1 MPGSPGGLNPGGA
14 VGREGQGGGAA
25 TGCSWLHSQGCHD
38 RRELFDVPA
47 PDAFPAAASSQG
59 LVGAGARPVWGLRGR
74 FPGSTSLGQPGL
86 GWSLGETERGWTG
99 QEAPLHRCSLQLPCF
114 SKPLGLYLAEC
125 LGLRP
130 WDGTLA
136 GSLAPVPHPLL
147 PMLPGPACRRGFPK
161 RLWKVQGVRSLS
173 ARRGAPACTQ
183 PFRKAVTAAEE
194 RPLQTVLEQG
204 QEDGLA

>member
-1 MPGSPGGLNPGGA
+1 MDALTVSFPSLCSPLSQGQAQGRRRGPSSREQGRGRAGTPSLHPAHLQAVRCPQPREAMPGSPGGLNPGGA

-86 GWSLGETERGWTG
+86 GWSLGETERGGIG

-114 SKPLGLYLAEC
+114 SKSLGL
-125 LGLRP
+125 
-130 WDGTLA
+130 
-136 GSLAPVPHPLL
+136 
-147 PMLPGPACRRGFPK
+147 
-161 RLWKVQGVRSLS
+161 
-173 ARRGAPACTQ
+173 
-183 PFRKAVTAAEE
+183 
-194 RPLQTVLEQG
+194 
-204 QEDGLA
+204 